1 MRRSTLIVGCA
12 LTVALLAAACGASEG
27 TAEPEGNGSTE
38 PPAEE
43 RAEGSFGD
51 LEGLCG
57 DGDYTIAADE
67 AGRSTDALH
76 IAVAND
82 RGAQIRPGLNKVL
95 YDASVA
101 FAEWCNEQGGVGGLP
116 IEIIDMDAKLFE
128 VEAAM
133 STACRDAFAMVGG
146 GLAQDSLLFSGRA
159 GSDFHECG
167 MIDIPGFSAS
177 PEKAGANG
185 QVQPVPNPGTSTS
198 TTWFQDYFELHPD
211 RDSWYLLWTELP
223 SLTTIRDWYIEAI
236 STLDGVEDVG
246 NSSHPPAGVTDWTP
260 YALQVVERGAD
271 TLGYVGEPENLA
283 GIMTA
288 LQQQGYEGG
297 YLLEVNMYDE
307 KLLAAGP
314 AAEGAVVRMTFH
326 PLEEADRWPAVQ
338 QYLEINER
346 YVPGGDVGALGMQST
361 SAWLLFVTAANA
373 CAARDDGELS
383 RTCILEEAAA
393 IDEWTGGGLH
403 APQDP
408 AGAADAQVSP
418 CMMLVVVRDGAFER
432 LHPEIGS
439 EDDDVDGFHC
449 REDSVVHVDPAEQ
462 PGKVDPDRPI

>member
-1 MRRSTLIVGCA
+1 
-12 LTVALLAAACGASEG
+12 
-27 TAEPEGNGSTE
+27 
-38 PPAEE
+38 
-43 RAEGSFGD
+43 
-51 LEGLCG
+51 
-57 DGDYTIAADE
+57 
-67 AGRSTDALH
+67 
-76 IAVAND
+76 
-82 RGAQIRPGLNKVL
+82 
-95 YDASVA
+95 
-101 FAEWCNEQGGVGGLP
+101 
-116 IEIIDMDAKLFE
+116 
-128 VEAAM
+128 
-133 STACRDAFAMVGG
+133 GG

-307 KLLAAGP
+307 KLL
-314 AAEGAVVRMTFH
+314 
-326 PLEEADRWPAVQ
+326 
-338 QYLEINER
+338 
-346 YVPGGDVGALGMQST
+346 
-361 SAWLLFVTAANA
+361 
-373 CAARDDGELS
+373 
-383 RTCILEEAAA
+383 
-393 IDEWTGGGLH
+393 
-403 APQDP
+403 
-408 AGAADAQVSP
+408 
-418 CMMLVVVRDGAFER
+418 
-432 LHPEIGS
+432 
-439 EDDDVDGFHC
+439 
-449 REDSVVHVDPAEQ
+449 
-462 PGKVDPDRPI
+462 